1 MNVQILGPPGA
12 GKTTLV
18 RHLVRHG
25 LVDRTDYHPA
35 RDSKA
40 IAILGSDIF
49 FSRRRADLL
58 GAALKTIDL
67 YAESKRLECIAYLR
81 ICSDV
86 LLSQNE
92 FLEDAYVI
100 WKRLLRQVVVWGRY
114 SGSSEIGLYDDHFY
128 QNLLSFCAL
137 RRPAANVTTLLH
149 STPHPDIAIF
159 LQPTL
164 EECFENMISRRRG
177 PPKILARK
185 DREEVLDLLGNCQRV
200 TDVLKEEVVNFG
212 VKVISITDEVDI
224 EDLVGVLVSERNR
237 RDAGG

>member
-40 IAILGSDIF
+40 IAILGRIYF
-49 FSRRRADLL
+49 FLDEEPIL

-164 EECFENMISRRRG
+164 EECRNMISRRRA
-177 PPKILARK
+177 PRFWLEKIEKRSP
-185 DREEVLDLLGNCQRV
+185 
-200 TDVLKEEVVNFG
+200 TSW
-212 VKVISITDEVDI
+212 VIAS
-224 EDLVGVLVSERNR
+224 
-237 RDAGG
+237 A